1 MLFGLYVVEIKVEK
15 DNVLG
20 KVKNMDTEKQK
31 EIGKRGYLFGE
42 FRLFHLKDGK
52 GAQMDYHYH
61 DFCKLVLLV
70 SGQGEYTVEDRHYT
84 LRAGDILL
92 IGNGQIHRP
101 EFATGLE
108 YERYIFYIS
117 PEFLKK
123 QSSEDCNL
131 ETLFDGTFGH
141 VLRLEERRYQKVFA
155 LAEQLENE
163 IKKDSFGKSILA
175 NSLLLQL
182 LVRIGRYRDKGRLHR
197 EEPQQV
203 SDERIKRM
211 LVFMENHLSE
221 ELSVESLSEQFYFS
235 RYHLMRLFK
244 KETGQSVYD
253 YLTERRLFFARELM
267 RRGVS
272 ATESCFQSGFGSYSS
287 FTRAYGKR
295 FGTTPTGR
303 NGNYLSMDES
313 DLE

>member
-1 MLFGLYVVEIKVEK
+1 MGEK
-15 DNVLG
+15 RAP
-20 KVKNMDTEKQK
+20 MDKILQK
-31 EIGKRGYLFGE
+31 EIEKRGYLLEE
-42 FRLFHLKDGK
+42 FRLFHLKDAK
-52 GAQMDYHYH
+52 GAQMEYHYH

-108 YERYIFYIS
+108 YERLIFYIS
-117 PEFLKK
+117 PEFLRK
-123 QSSEDCNL
+123 QSTEECDL
-131 ETLFDGTFGH
+131 EKLFDGAFGH

-155 LAEQLENE
+155 LAEQLEAE
-163 IKKDSFGKSILA
+163 LKKDSFGKSILG

-182 LVRIGRYRDKGRLHR
+182 LVRIGRYRDKGQLHKAER
-197 EEPQQV
+197 QMV

-211 LVFMENHLSE
+211 LIFMENHLSE
-221 ELSVESLSEQFYFS
+221 ELSVESLSDQFFIS

-244 KETGQSVYD
+244 KETGQSLYD

-267 RRGVS
+267 RQGVP
-272 ATESCFQSGFGSYSS
+272 ATESCFQAGFGSYSS

-303 NGNYLSMDES
+303 NGKYLSMDETE
-313 DLE
+313 DE

>member
-1 MLFGLYVVEIKVEK
+1 ME
-15 DNVLG
+15 NVL
-20 KVKNMDTEKQK
+20 QK
-31 EIGKRGYLFGE
+31 EIEKRGYLLEE
-42 FRLFHLKDGK
+42 FRLFHLKDAK
-52 GAQMDYHYH
+52 GARMEYHYH

-70 SGQGEYTVEDRHYT
+70 SGQGEYTVEDRHYS

-101 EFATGLE
+101 EFAEGPE
-108 YERYIFYIS
+108 YERIIFYIS

-123 QSSEDCNL
+123 QSTEDCNL
-131 ETLFDGTFGH
+131 EALFDGIYGH
-141 VLRLEERRYQKVFA
+141 VLRLEERRYQKVFS
-155 LAEQLENE
+155 LAEMLEE
-163 IKKDSFGKSILA
+163 ELKKDSFGKSVLG

-182 LVRIGRYRDKGRLHR
+182 LVRVGRYRDKGQLHIAER
-197 EEPQQV
+197 QEV

-211 LVFMENHLSE
+211 LIFMENHLSE
-221 ELSVESLSEQFYFS
+221 ELSVEVLAEQFFIS

-253 YLTERRLFFARELM
+253 YLTERRLFFARELI
-267 RRGVS
+267 RQGVP
-272 ATESCFQSGFGSYSS
+272 ATESCFHAGFGSYSS

-303 NGNYLSMDES
+303 HGRYLSMDES
-313 DLE
+313 DGE